1 MAAAPCCTHTTAAT
15 RLNTASTH
23 LRRKQTTAST
33 LSGLHPAFC
42 CPRSMRRD
50 RSKKKKNDGA
60 LANLYSTYV
69 RKEDMRFILEG
80 PRVGDTPD
88 GLQPRLGA

>member
-1 MAAAPCCTHTTAAT
+1 
-15 RLNTASTH
+15 
-23 LRRKQTTAST
+23 
-33 LSGLHPAFC
+33 
-42 CPRSMRRD
+42 MRRD